1 MKHVILPDDVRR
13 SLAFY
18 LAMEEFVA
26 REIEG
31 EAFFVWRVEPTVIF
45 GRNQVLENEVNLE
58 YCREHGVD
66 IVRRKSGGGCVYS
79 DLGNIMVSYIS
90 RRGDVSEVFDR
101 YMTALTEALRALGVP
116 AEKSGRNDILVEGR
130 KISGNAFHQLPDRS
144 IVHGT
149 LLYSTDLEALTEAIR
164 PPVEKLQR
172 HGVKS
177 VRQRVMNLSEYVAL
191 MTEPDDALK
200 SPESLEEYLVR
211 YFTDGEIHLDE
222 NDLGVIARSEATWQ
236 SVDMVLALGGG
247 AVMTAECAEI
257 VHSDTICIYLK
268 ASVETLMEHLSGQT
282 DGRPMLGDSDL
293 RTRIEDLMA
302 LRSDTYEKTAHI
314 IIDTDGKPIEA
325 VASEII
331 SIIREEQFCTN

>member
-1 MKHVILPDDVRR
+1 MKHVILPDNIRR

-26 REIEG
+26 MKVED

-172 HGVKS
+172 HGVES

-191 MTEPDDALK
+191 MTESDDALK
-200 SPESLEEYLVR
+200 SPEALEEYLVG
-211 YFTDGEIHLDE
+211 YFTDGEIVLNE
-222 NDLGVIARSEATWQ
+222 NDLE
-236 SVDMVLALGGG
+236 
-247 AVMTAECAEI
+247 
-257 VHSDTICIYLK
+257 K
-268 ASVETLMEHLSGQT
+268 
-282 DGRPMLGDSDL
+282 
-293 RTRIEDLMA
+293 IELIT
-302 LRSDTYEKTAHI
+302 DTY
-314 IIDTDGKPIEA
+314 G
-325 VASEII
+325 
-331 SIIREEQFCTN
+331 R

>member
-31 EAFFVWRVEPTVIF
+31 EAFFVWRVEPTVIY

-79 DLGNIMVSYIS
+79 DLGNIMVSYVS

-130 KISGNAFHQLPDRS
+130 KVSGNAFHQLPDRS

-172 HGVKS
+172 HGVES

-200 SPESLEEYLVR
+200 SPEALEEYLLR

-222 NDLGVIARSEATWQ
+222 NDLGIIARSEATWQ
-236 SVDMVLALGGG
+236 SV
-247 AVMTAECAEI
+247 
-257 VHSDTICIYLK
+257 
-268 ASVETLMEHLSGQT
+268 
-282 DGRPMLGDSDL
+282 
-293 RTRIEDLMA
+293 
-302 LRSDTYEKTAHI
+302 
-314 IIDTDGKPIEA
+314 
-325 VASEII
+325 
-331 SIIREEQFCTN
+331 

>member
-26 REIEG
+26 REVEG
-31 EAFFVWRVEPTVIF
+31 EAFFVWRVEPTVIY

-130 KISGNAFHQLPDRS
+130 KVSGNAFHQLPDRS

-172 HGVKS
+172 HGVES

-200 SPESLEEYLVR
+200 SPEALEKYLVG
-211 YFTDGEIHLDE
+211 YFTDGEIHLKED
-222 NDLGVIARSEATWQ
+222 D
-236 SVDMVLALGGG
+236 
-247 AVMTAECAEI
+247 
-257 VHSDTICIYLK
+257 
-268 ASVETLMEHLSGQT
+268 VEKIKLIT
-282 DGRPMLGDSDL
+282 
-293 RTRIEDLMA
+293 
-302 LRSDTYEKTAHI
+302 DTY
-314 IIDTDGKPIEA
+314 G
-325 VASEII
+325 
-331 SIIREEQFCTN
+331 R